1 MRFLFNLEPTGTSQ
15 FASRRREGK
24 SEGMVE
30 KGWCSD
36 EQSEQIHS
44 LEALSASE

>member
-1 MRFLFNLEPTGTSQ
+1 MRFLFNLKPTGTSQ
-15 FASRRREGK
+15 FASRREGK
-24 SEGMVE
+24 SEVE

>member
-1 MRFLFNLEPTGTSQ
+1 MRFLFNLRPTGTSQ

-24 SEGMVE
+24 SEVE